1 MDEIVESVE
10 SVESAELVNLV
21 KIVELDWIGFLDER
35 KLPKR
40 VRKLLGKSVQA
51 PVLAE
56 INYHGWVGGWVGGWG
71 VGVAGC
77 QVQVMVM
84 LES

>member
-1 MDEIVESVE
+1 MAQMDEIVESVE

-56 INYHGWVGGWVGGWG
+56 INYHGWVG
-71 VGVAGC
+71 VAGWIK
-77 QVQVMVM
+77 
-84 LES
+84 